1 MIDMS
6 EKYKQG
12 EQLIAREIEGEI
24 VIVPL
29 TSGIGDLN
37 AEMYSLNHTGVSVW
51 NKLDGKTPLK
61 KIVSQIASEYDASEH
76 VIESDIINLMTDLIN
91 KGLITKT

>member
-6 EKYKQG
+6 GKYKQG

-37 AEMYSLNHTGVSVW
+37 AEMYSLNHTGVAVW
-51 NKLDGKTPLK
+51 NKLDGKTQLK

-76 VIESDIINLMTDLIN
+76 VIESDIINLVTDLIN